1 MGQLCKIP
9 FLAWINSAEIVL
21 WTWKIHICTHTQ
33 DQPSSLC
40 NLFLSPTFGGFQLH
54 LAMHMLY
61 EHTNILTSSLDNLKK
76 SKKYPHLF
84 KLLGKQISKKKKA
97 HNSGTR
103 NLHQHA
109 RFWKIFTCFPHRVW
123 RMKLIIFLSAS
134 GINKDQQEIKSSK
147 NMSNV
152 CLGSIDTF
160 QTVKEFNSQIFS

>member
-33 DQPSSLC
+33 DQRSSLC

-54 LAMHMLY
+54 LAIHMLY

-84 KLLGKQISKKKKA
+84 KLLGKQISKKKSPQQWNTKPASTCQVLEDIHVFPSQSLTDEA
-97 HNSGTR
+97 HYFSFSIWDKQRLVGD
-103 NLHQHA
+103 
-109 RFWKIFTCFPHRVW
+109 KIIQKYVQCLPGKHRHI
-123 RMKLIIFLSAS
+123 L
-134 GINKDQQEIKSSK
+134 DSK
-147 NMSNV
+147 RV
-152 CLGSIDTF
+152 
-160 QTVKEFNSQIFS
+160 